1 MADLETPLTRRRAL
15 QLAGGLGLAAVI
27 PACATDGGSAGPD
40 TTAATTTAEAS
51 TETAATAAPDC
62 VLMPELTEGPYYLDL
77 DLVRSDITE
86 GRPGLPLD
94 LRVNV
99 VDAGS
104 CQPIEGAA
112 VDVWHCDAE
121 GAYSGVQGA
130 EGETFCR
137 GVQLTDGNGL
147 AEFRTVFP
155 GWYTGRAVHIH
166 IKVSADGDQ
175 THTGQLF
182 FDPETLSAVYAA
194 EPYAARGEPD
204 QPNESDGIYAES
216 GGVTVVAVDGGRR
229 VVHRRGHARHRPAP
243 KPVSPA
249 GSSRPPT
256 PAGPGASVSRARRRR
271 SRLRVRARG

>member
-27 PACATDGGSAGPD
+27 PACTGESGSSG
-40 TTAATTTAEAS
+40 TTAGATTAG
-51 TETAATAAPDC
+51 AAAGPDC

-104 CQPIEGAA
+104 CEPIEGAA

-137 GVQLTDGNGL
+137 GVQLTDASGL

-182 FDPETLSAVYAA
+182 FDPETLSAAYAT

-204 QPNESDGIYAES
+204 QPNESDSIYQES
-216 GGVTVVAVDGGRR
+216 GGVTVIAVTVDGE
-229 VVHRRGHARHRPAP
+229 
-243 KPVSPA
+243 
-249 GSSRPPT
+249 SSS
-256 PAGPGASVSRARRRR
+256 GAVTLGIERA
-271 SRLRVRARG
+271 

>member
-1 MADLETPLTRRRAL
+1 MTDLPITRRRAL
-15 QLAGGLGLAAVI
+15 QWAGGVGIAAFVS
-27 PACATDGGSAGPD
+27 ACADDGGSAAPATP
-40 TTAATTTAEAS
+40 TTSAATSTTTAPAAS
-51 TETAATAAPDC
+51 ADC

-86 GRPGLPLD
+86 GRSGLPLD

-99 VDAGS
+99 VDADA
-104 CQPIEGAA
+104 CEPIEGAA

-137 GVQLTDGNGL
+137 GVQLTDSEGV

-182 FDPETLSAVYAA
+182 FDPETLSAVYAT

-204 QPNESDGIYAES
+204 QPNESDGIYQQS
-216 GGVTVVAVDGGRR
+216 GGVTVLAVTVGDS
-229 VVHRRGHARHRPAP
+229 A
-243 KPVSPA
+243 
-249 GSSRPPT
+249 T
-256 PAGPGASVSRARRRR
+256 GAVTLGIDRA
-271 SRLRVRARG
+271 

>member
-15 QLAGGLGLAAVI
+15 QLAGGLGLAAVV
-27 PACATDGGSAGPD
+27 PACATDGSASAD
-40 TTAATTTAEAS
+40 TTAAATAEAS
-51 TETAATAAPDC
+51 TETAATAAAAPDC

-77 DLVRSDITE
+77 DLVRMDITE
-86 GRPGLPLD
+86 GQPGLPLD

-121 GAYSGVQGA
+121 GEYSGVQGV

-137 GVQLTDGNGL
+137 GVQMTDAGGV

-155 GWYTGRAVHIH
+155 GWYAGRAVHIH
-166 IKVSADGDQ
+166 VKVTPGGDT

-182 FDPETLSAVYAA
+182 FDPPTLSAVYAA
-194 EPYAARGEPD
+194 EPYAERGEPD
-204 QPNESDGIYAES
+204 QPNESDGIYQQS
-216 GGVTVVAVDGGRR
+216 GGVTVVAVTVDGDSSSGAVTLGVER
-229 VVHRRGHARHRPAP
+229 V
-243 KPVSPA
+243 
-249 GSSRPPT
+249 
-256 PAGPGASVSRARRRR
+256 
-271 SRLRVRARG
+271 

>member
-27 PACATDGGSAGPD
+27 PACASDGSAGSE
-40 TTAATTTAEAS
+40 TTATTTAEAS

-94 LRVNV
+94 LRVTV

-104 CQPIEGAA
+104 CEPIEGAA

-121 GAYSGVQGA
+121 GTYSGVQGA
-130 EGETFCR
+130 EGDTFCR
-137 GVQLTDGNGL
+137 GVQLTDASG
-147 AEFRTVFP
+147 AADFRTVFP

-182 FDPETLSAVYAA
+182 FDRETLSDVYAS

-204 QPNESDGIYAES
+204 QPNESDGIYQQS
-216 GGVTVVAVDGGRR
+216 GGVTVVAVTLDDE
-229 VVHRRGHARHRPAP
+229 
-243 KPVSPA
+243 SSS
-249 GSSRPPT
+249 GSVT
-256 PAGPGASVSRARRRR
+256 LGIDRA
-271 SRLRVRARG
+271 

>member
-27 PACATDGGSAGPD
+27 PACASDGGSAGPD

-137 GVQLTDGNGL
+137 GVQMTDASGA

-204 QPNESDGIYAES
+204 QPNESDGIYQES
-216 GGVTVVAVDGGRR
+216 GGVTVVAVTVDGE
-229 VVHRRGHARHRPAP
+229 
-243 KPVSPA
+243 
-249 GSSRPPT
+249 SSTGAVTLGIDRAAT
-256 PAGPGASVSRARRRR
+256 PS
-271 SRLRVRARG
+271 

>member
-1 MADLETPLTRRRAL
+1 MADLENPVTRRRAL
-15 QLAGGLGLAAVI
+15 QLAGGFGLATFVG
-27 PACATDGGSAGPD
+27 ACASDGGSAPEAAMA
-40 TTAATTTAEAS
+40 TAGAS
-51 TETAATAAPDC
+51 TETAATAAAAPDC

-104 CQPIEGAA
+104 CEPIEGAA
-112 VDVWHCDAE
+112 VDLWHCDAE
-121 GAYSGVQGA
+121 GGYSGVQGA

-137 GVQLTDGNGL
+137 GVQVTGADGA

-166 IKVSADGDQ
+166 VKAAADGDA

-204 QPNESDGIYAES
+204 QPNESDGIYQQS
-216 GGVTVVAVDGGRR
+216 GGVTVVAVTVDEE
-229 VVHRRGHARHRPAP
+229 
-243 KPVSPA
+243 
-249 GSSRPPT
+249 SST
-256 PAGPGASVSRARRRR
+256 GAVTLGIDRA
-271 SRLRVRARG
+271 

>member
-1 MADLETPLTRRRAL
+1 MANLENPVTRRRAL
-15 QLAGGLGLAAVI
+15 QLAGGFGLATFVG
-27 PACATDGGSAGPD
+27 ACASDGGSAPE
-40 TTAATTTAEAS
+40 TATATAEAS
-51 TETAATAAPDC
+51 TETAAAAAPDC

-104 CQPIEGAA
+104 CEPIEGAA
-112 VDVWHCDAE
+112 VDVWHCDAD

-137 GVQLTDGNGL
+137 GVQVTGADGA

-166 IKVSADGDQ
+166 VKVAADGDA

-204 QPNESDGIYAES
+204 QPNESDGIYQQS
-216 GGVTVVAVDGGRR
+216 GGVTVVAVAVDGR
-229 VVHRRGHARHRPAP
+229 
-243 KPVSPA
+243 
-249 GSSRPPT
+249 SST
-256 PAGPGASVSRARRRR
+256 GAVTLGVDRA
-271 SRLRVRARG
+271 